1 MLTRKATGEDM
12 FLKSIKAVGFKSF
25 ADKLDLEINPGITGI
40 VGPNGS
46 GKSNI
51 VDAVRWVLGEQSV
64 KSLRGS
70 SSMSD
75 VIFNGSESRDA
86 QKRAMVA
93 LTFDNADHALNSE
106 FKELEIKRVVYKTG
120 ENEYYINN
128 SRVRL
133 KDINDLFIDSGAGAS
148 AFNIISQGNVT
159 DIVNGKSSDR
169 RVIFESAAGVLK
181 YKKRKEESLKKLEK
195 TEENLTRLDLVIN
208 ELDKTVKPLE
218 EQSKVAKKYLDIKN
232 NLENIDIA
240 LMVSDITNI
249 NSEYQKLKS
258 SSEIL
263 KEKLSTLSESTTD
276 TLLDKLKLDNISLE
290 EKINKLREELTKVQ
304 NKISELESEKKITIE
319 RQKYEVDKKA
329 IDNNLFNLKEQQLE
343 LEKNITILKKDVE
356 DIETNI
362 NSEKEKLEDVKN
374 KTLVKKVKRSTAY
387 NKLMEETKKIFLWE
401 NKITILENNINN
413 YENTPLSVKNILNNP
428 RLKGIHNTIG
438 KLIDVPDKYVIAID
452 IALGGASNY
461 LVVDNETRAIEAI
474 DYLKS
479 QKLGRATFY
488 PLNIIKPRYIDKET
502 IDSIRNINGFI
513 GVLSDLV
520 EYDYKYKNVIDR
532 ELGAVLVV
540 DNARCLN
547 VIAKLVD
554 YKYKVVSLD
563 GEISYPGGAVAGGT
577 SKKNSM
583 INEKNELNKLK
594 EEKEILKINS
604 ESLNNDVDK
613 YDEELKDLE
622 EKENV
627 INKYIILLNDE
638 LFNKKT
644 NLSRSIEQYKNI
656 SSELNGLEDLKE
668 NKLDKHLVKL
678 MEDINSA
685 NKEKELLESEIKKVN
700 KNRSDIVDEIED
712 LEHKQK
718 EANSN
723 YNLVNNELKN
733 NEIAMG
739 KLEVKLDNLLGTL
752 SDEYNLT
759 YEYASVSYNLSM
771 DSDLAREKVIS
782 LKKELNKL
790 GDVNVG
796 SIKEYERLSTRYEF
810 LTNQKEDL
818 ENSSKEL
825 KNIIHQMDD
834 IMINKFRESFDKIKV
849 EFSSIFKAMFKG
861 GNGELRLSNPDDILE
876 TGVDII
882 AIPPGK
888 KINSPVLLSG
898 GEKALTAICLLFA
911 ILKVKPAPFV
921 ILDEAEAALDEVNV
935 DMFGKYLE
943 KEKKNTQFIVITHKK
958 RMMEYA
964 DSLYGITMQ
973 ESGVSKVVS
982 AKLEN

>member
-1 MLTRKATGEDM
+1 M
-12 FLKSIKAVGFKSF
+12 FLKSIKAQGFKSF

-75 VIFNGSESRDA
+75 VIFNGSASRDA

-93 LTFDNADHALNSE
+93 LTFDNTDHALNSE
-106 FKELEIKRVVYKTG
+106 FQEIEIKRVVYKTG

-159 DIVNGKSSDR
+159 DIVNGKANDR

-208 ELDKTVKPLE
+208 ELEKTVKPLE
-218 EQSKVAKKYLDIKN
+218 EQSKVAKKYLEIKD

-240 LMVSDITNI
+240 LMVSDITSI

-263 KEKLSTLSESTTD
+263 KEKLSTLSEATED
-276 TLLDKLKLDNISLE
+276 TKLDKLKLENITIE
-290 EKINKLREELTKVQ
+290 EKLNKLREELTSIQ
-304 NKISELESEKKITIE
+304 NKINELESEKKITIE

-329 IDNNLFNLKEQQLE
+329 IDNNLFSLKEQQLE
-343 LEKNITILKKDVE
+343 LEKSIAIFKKDVE
-356 DIETNI
+356 DIESNI
-362 NSEKEKLEDVKN
+362 NEEKEKLEDVKN
-374 KTLVKKVKRSTAY
+374 KTLVKKVKRSTTY
-387 NKLMEETKKIFLWE
+387 NKLMEETKKIYLWE

-413 YENTPLSVKNILNNP
+413 YENTPLAVKNILNNP

-438 KLIDVPDKYVIAID
+438 KLIDCPDKYVIALD
-452 IALGGASNY
+452 IAMGGASNY
-461 LVVDNETRAIEAI
+461 LVVDDEAKAIEAI

-488 PLNIIKPRYIDKET
+488 PLNIIKPRYIEKDV

-540 DNARCLN
+540 ENARCLN
-547 VIAKLVD
+547 IIAKLVD

-577 SKKNSM
+577 SKRVSM

-604 ESLNNDVDK
+604 ESLSNELDK
-613 YDEELKDLE
+613 FDEELKDLE

-644 NLSRSIEQYKNI
+644 NLSRSTEQYKSI
-656 SSELNGLEDLKE
+656 CSELNGLNDLKE

-678 MEDINSA
+678 LEDITNA
-685 NKEKELLESEIKKVN
+685 NKEKEIKMSDINKANKQKSEIL
-700 KNRSDIVDEIED
+700 DEIND
-712 LEHKQK
+712 LEHKQR

-752 SDEYNLT
+752 NDEYNLT
-759 YEYASVSYNLSM
+759 YEYASVSYTLSM
-771 DSDLAREKVIS
+771 DAEIAREKVTS

-790 GDVNVG
+790 GDVNIG

-810 LTNQKEDL
+810 LTSQKSDL
-818 ENSSKEL
+818 ENSSQEL
-825 KNIIHQMDD
+825 KDIIHQMDD
-834 IMINKFRESFDKIKV
+834 IMISKFRESFDKIKV
-849 EFSSIFKAMFKG
+849 EFAGIFKAMFKG

-943 KEKKNTQFIVITHKK
+943 KNKKDTQFIVITHKK
-958 RMMEYA
+958 RMMEYC

-973 ESGVSKVVS
+973 ESGVSKIVS
-982 AKLEN
+982 AKLES